1 MKNVGYYNGTM
12 GPLEEIQVPMLDR
25 VCFYGDGVYDA
36 TMTRDG
42 VILFATDHIDRFF
55 NSMRLTGFQ
64 PNFTPAEL
72 EDELQ
77 KVVDAAEARDNF
89 LYWQVTRGTGP
100 RQHEFLPGVAPN
112 LWIYAVPKAYADLST
127 TVDVITVEDT
137 RFFHCNVKT
146 LNLLPNVLAAQKAAE
161 AGCSEAIFI
170 RPDGF
175 VTETDHSNCHILKDG
190 ALITH
195 PADNLILPGIARKHL
210 IGRCKAL
217 GIPVYE
223 RPFTRSELMGADEVL
238 ISASSVFA
246 QRVAHVDGVEV
257 GGKATDLHKRI
268 VDALNEEFDE
278 YISLRRAR

>member
-72 EDELQ
+72 EAELQ

-112 LWIYAVPKAYADLST
+112 LWIYAVP
-127 TVDVITVEDT
+127 
-137 RFFHCNVKT
+137 
-146 LNLLPNVLAAQKAAE
+146 
-161 AGCSEAIFI
+161 
-170 RPDGF
+170 
-175 VTETDHSNCHILKDG
+175 
-190 ALITH
+190 
-195 PADNLILPGIARKHL
+195 
-210 IGRCKAL
+210 
-217 GIPVYE
+217 
-223 RPFTRSELMGADEVL
+223 
-238 ISASSVFA
+238 
-246 QRVAHVDGVEV
+246 
-257 GGKATDLHKRI
+257 
-268 VDALNEEFDE
+268 
-278 YISLRRAR
+278 